1 MEHKLIRKELID
13 KPKIAQNCWSENHAM
28 CWKEAIESHNELQ
41 RKTQSLVVVVKTKI
55 VSK

>member
-13 KPKIAQNCWSENHAM
+13 KPKIAQNCWSDNHAM